1 MRSSRC
7 DCGARLLDRHIIRCC
22 LVCCVT
28 PVTNMTSTSSLGRQ
42 KAAASRELRLLLPRT
57 YSLSRSMSSLSIL
70 RCNPVSISHSHS
82 HTLLLLLLPP
92 SYLLTMSTSDQTTHL
107 AKPDV
112 AAPTRPP
119 PPAYDF
125 SATQALIDQ
134 NLHTNRAHFPPLL
147 NTTLLQA
154 AHRLPTPH
162 TPIWCH
168 RQAGRYLPEFKA
180 ARAGVDFFVSCQTPL
195 HASEL
200 TVQPL
205 RRLAL
210 DAAIIFSDIL
220 VIPQLLAMDV
230 QMVAGVGPVITRP
243 LTSPQSVDE
252 LREVVE
258 EDVRRDLG
266 YVYTA
271 ITLTRHALKGQVPLI
286 GFSGAPFTLFGYM
299 VEGGGSRTWDVARRF
314 MYLYPDAT
322 HAVMQRL
329 TDAIIIYLTLQVE
342 AGAQMLEVFD
352 TNVGCLSPHLYY
364 SFAHPYLTRI
374 ATAVK
379 QQLAT
384 RNLPAVPITV
394 FPRGVTHTALA
405 ALSHSDYDVIS
416 LDWTVDRRWARE
428 AVGGRKALQ
437 GNLDPAAL
445 FASDDE
451 LRRLTREMLDEF
463 GCEALIANLGHGMLP
478 EHDVRKLEVFVDEV
492 HRYSK
497 QLIASGKAGGAGVG
511 GLPSALQ
518 VHDVDGGQ

>member
-1 MRSSRC
+1 MPMLHYLTTSLFPAFQQRRPLF
-7 DCGARLLDRHIIRCC
+7 RLLF
-22 LVCCVT
+22 L
-28 PVTNMTSTSSLGRQ
+28 
-42 KAAASRELRLLLPRT
+42 
-57 YSLSRSMSSLSIL
+57 
-70 RCNPVSISHSHS
+70 S
-82 HTLLLLLLPP
+82 HTHA
-92 SYLLTMSTSDQTTHL
+92 MSTTAQPTDSNN
-107 AKPDV
+107 PDST
-112 AAPTRPP
+112 ATTRPSP
-119 PPAYDF
+119 PPYDF
-125 SATQALIDQ
+125 SVTQFLLDH
-134 NLHTNRAHFPPLL
+134 NVHHNHTNFPPLV

-154 AHRLPTPH
+154 ANRLPTPH
-162 TPIWCH
+162 TPVWCH
-168 RQAGRYLPEFKA
+168 RQAGRYLPEFRA
-180 ARAGVDFFVSCQTPL
+180 ARAGVDFFVSCQTPA

-200 TVQPL
+200 TLQPL
-205 RRLAL
+205 RRLPL

-220 VIPQLLAMDV
+220 VIPQLLGMDV
-230 QMVAGVGPVITRP
+230 QMVAGKGPVIVRP
-243 LTSPQSVDE
+243 IVSPQSLDE
-252 LREVVE
+252 LRPVAEV
-258 EDVRRDLG
+258 DVRRDLD

-322 HAVMQRL
+322 HALIQRL
-329 TDAIIIYLTLQVE
+329 TDVIVEYLTLQVE

-364 SFAHPYLTRI
+364 TFVHPYLTRI

-384 RNLPAVPITV
+384 RSLPVVPITV

-416 LDWTVDRRWARE
+416 LDWTLDRRWARE
-428 AVGGRKALQ
+428 QVGGRKALQ

-451 LRRLTREMLDEF
+451 LRRLTRAMLDEF
-463 GCEALIANLGHGMLP
+463 GCGALIANLGHGMLP
-478 EHDVRKLEVFVDEV
+478 EHDVKKLEVFVDEV

-497 QLIASGKAGGAGVG
+497 QLMAQGQGSGGSGGVESV
-511 GLPSALQ
+511 PSALQ